1 MGGKTFLPQRQQSN
15 TTKWLE
21 ERKNGGEGM
30 VISCYLK
37 YTKRERRWEK
47 VLTRSFIHARNI
59 LFGYLETHKVTKQFI
74 LQGHTVHSQKDFKE
88 EDHHR
93 NVRPILYDYY
103 YHYTSCNM
111 HLHTHGNLLIHILKG
126 NEIPTHIFGKILN
139 ACGYL
144 NLECIYKKLRV
155 LLPWDRSTCHRRLSC
170 NFVVD
175 FRIIWH

>member
-74 LQGHTVHSQKDFKE
+74 PQGHTVHSQKDFKE

-111 HLHTHGNLLIHILKG
+111 HLHTWKHTNTHTQRQQDTDTYIRQNFECMWLLKRRM
-126 NEIPTHIFGKILN
+126 
-139 ACGYL
+139 YL
-144 NLECIYKKLRV
+144 
-155 LLPWDRSTCHRRLSC
+155 
-170 NFVVD
+170 
-175 FRIIWH
+175 